1 MNYTF
6 QLLHPIGKR
15 RMASLAAA
23 SRPKGLPVVASL
35 SEIIMKRFSPVSLC
49 IALSIL
55 SSPGWAQ
62 SVVPMKGQSSQQTQ
76 ADMSECQSIANSQA
90 ASTSSTP
97 SGGRVKGAAA
107 GAAAGAV
114 ASGVRSNQHDAF
126 DDRVDSDVKQNVRQ
140 DRAKETAAAGMVVGG
155 SRQRQERREQSKTT
169 QANTSTAYT
178 SCLQGKG
185 YQVNP

>member
-1 MNYTF
+1 MT
-6 QLLHPIGKR
+6 
-15 RMASLAAA
+15 SLAIRQ
-23 SRPKGLPVVASL
+23 SPQGLPVVASL
-35 SEIIMKRFSPVSLC
+35 SEVIMNRFSPVSLC
-49 IALSIL
+49 IALSVL

-76 ADMSECQSIANSQA
+76 ADINECNSIANSQA
-90 ASTSSTP
+90 SSTSSQP
-97 SGGRVKGAAA
+97 SGGRVKGAAV

-114 ASGVRSNQHDAF
+114 ASGVRSNQHDAY

-155 SRQRQERREQSKTT
+155 SRQRQERRADEKTT
-169 QANTSTAYT
+169 QANTASAYS

>member
-1 MNYTF
+1 VN
-6 QLLHPIGKR
+6 QVHPE
-15 RMASLAAA
+15 
-23 SRPKGLPVVASL
+23 V
-35 SEIIMKRFSPVSLC
+35 IMKKLSPISLC
-49 IALSIL
+49 LALSVL
-55 SSPGWAQ
+55 SAPGWAQ

-76 ADMSECQSIANSQA
+76 ADINECNSIAASQ
-90 ASTSSTP
+90 STSTASTP

-114 ASGVRSNQHDAF
+114 GAQVRGNQRDEVY
-126 DDRVDSDVKQNVRQ
+126 DRVDDDTKQDYRQ
-140 DRAKETAAAGMVVGG
+140 NRAKETAAAGAVVGA

-169 QANTSTAYT
+169 QANTTSAYT